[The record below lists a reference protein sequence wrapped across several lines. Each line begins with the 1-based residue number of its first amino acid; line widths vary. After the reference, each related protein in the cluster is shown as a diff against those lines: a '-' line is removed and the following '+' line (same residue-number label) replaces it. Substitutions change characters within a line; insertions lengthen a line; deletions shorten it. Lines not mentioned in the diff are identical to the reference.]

1 MEGSEKESGVKCV
14 FDKAVGSPG
23 EKKQADD
30 EDAAGCKIRTHL

>member
-1 MEGSEKESGVKCV
+1 MEGSEKESGVRCD

-23 EKKQADD
+23 EKQADG